1 MKIIRN
7 VTISY
12 KFEKRK
18 FFARNFRI
26 HTKYSTMLV
35 LFKLT
40 VTNFTALHH
49 LITTRTKNDY
59 YCPRYTRFK
68 RIKKE
73 TSSEKKIK
81 ASFIFMWWCM
91 WYGSSSYRASA
102 VWLTSFPE
110 DSDILSNENIKKVRD
125 IVKLGRSRTTER
137 AALAECQKVN
147 TILLHFEGRKEKKKN
162 KFYKQSRN
170 RKAHISFYWIR

>member
-110 DSDILSNENIKKVRD
+110 DSDIISNENIEKIRD
-125 IVKLGRSRTTER
+125 IVKLRSRTTDR
-137 AALAECQKVN
+137 TALAEWQKVN
-147 TILLHFEGRKEKKKN
+147 TILLHFEGQRRKKN
-162 KFYKQSRN
+162 KIYNQKWN
-170 RKAHISFYWIR
+170 RKAHISIYWFR